1 MDEEL
6 QNSLIASQQFR
17 FSQDSAYS
25 KNGFVHGDL
34 QYEYNKTIFRCNDPE
49 SFTLIPSYIDNISKF
64 HSNARFI
71 LVVEKFTAFANL
83 IASKINKKFR
93 IIMVTG
99 CGYPDF
105 KTRKFVQKL
114 WFELRLPIFA
124 LIDGDSY
131 GVDIALSYKYG
142 SVSSAY
148 QNHELI
154 VPEIQWLGVLADDI
168 EEFEL
173 QGIDFSPREL
183 KKFQALQQRPDV
195 RENIPWLTQ
204 MIKLRDKGIK
214 VEIQALLDY
223 SSNFLVDFYLPFKLF
238 CGKWI

>member
-1 MDEEL
+1 M
-6 QNSLIASQQFR
+6 
-17 FSQDSAYS
+17 
-25 KNGFVHGDL
+25 
-34 QYEYNKTIFRCNDPE
+34 
-49 SFTLIPSYIDNISKF
+49 
-64 HSNARFI
+64 
-71 LVVEKFTAFANL
+71 
-83 IASKINKKFR
+83 
-93 IIMVTG
+93 TG